1 MAGRIHKEP
10 FAQIPEWLLR
20 SDVSDRAVRAFGL
33 LDRHADKEGRA
44 FPGRPKLAASLSC
57 STSSLDR
64 ALDELR
70 DVGALVTT
78 ERFRDDG
85 SRSSNDYWLWPA
97 KPEKSSLVG
106 GPLVT
111 DDEGGL
117 GVDDEGTSSPLTR
130 QEREPEEREPEVTNA
145 LAPTD
150 AITRSFDAFWE
161 IWPDKR
167 NKGAARK
174 AWAKALRAA
183 KSPAPI
189 LEGARRF
196 AADPN
201 LPTVASGFM
210 PHATTWLNGERWN
223 DPPLAPRARPT
234 NGRQAKES
242 STMDALASLVDPED
256 KRAIG

>member
-20 SDVSDRAVRAFGL
+20 SAVSDRAVRAFGL

-44 FPGRPKLAASLSC
+44 FPGRPKLAIALDC

-78 ERFRDDG
+78 ERFREDG

-97 KPEKSSLVG
+97 NPEKSSWVDT
-106 GPLVT
+106 PLIT
-111 DDEGGL
+111 GDEGGL
-117 GVDDEGTSSPLTR
+117 VVADEGVSSPMTR
-130 QEREPEEREPEVTNA
+130 QEREPEEREPEVTTPLAQTELIARAFA
-145 LAPTD
+145 L
-150 AITRSFDAFWE
+150 FWE

-167 NKGAARK
+167 DKGAARK
-174 AWAKALRAA
+174 AWGRALKAAQ
-183 KSPAPI
+183 SPAPI

-196 AADPN
+196 AQDPN

-210 PHATTWLNGERWN
+210 PHASTWLNGERWN
-223 DPPLAPRARPT
+223 DPPLAPRAKVV
-234 NGRQAKES
+234 NGRQAKEAG
-242 STMDALASLVDPED
+242 TLDALASLLPED
-256 KRAIG
+256 KREIG